1 MNIRTMELPAG
12 VRAAVLRLVAGI
24 EVSESVQGVNMAS
37 QHAGGFVLGLETAGA
52 FRQDIIEALYI
63 GFETIAD
70 ERTRLLSEI

>member
-1 MNIRTMELPAG
+1 MSIRTMELPAG
-12 VRAAVLRLVAGI
+12 VRAAVLRLLAAI

-52 FRQDIIEALYI
+52 FRPDVIESLYI

-70 ERTRLLSEI
+70 HRVRQLRES